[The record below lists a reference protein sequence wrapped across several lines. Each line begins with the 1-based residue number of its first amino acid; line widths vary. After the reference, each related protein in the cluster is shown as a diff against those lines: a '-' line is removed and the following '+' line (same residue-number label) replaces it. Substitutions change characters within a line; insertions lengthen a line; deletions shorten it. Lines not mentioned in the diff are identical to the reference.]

1 MYEVNYL
8 FSLLIPSI
16 FLITF
21 LVASVKKVRVYDSF
35 TEGMKG
41 AIPLIVSIFPYIA
54 AVTML
59 SMFLEVSGFGERLN
73 GWLAPLY
80 SLIGIPQELAP
91 LLLIKPLS
99 GSGSI
104 AVLGELLE
112 KYGVDSYIGRCACVL
127 YGSSETVFYI
137 GAVYFAG
144 IKRKK
149 LTTALCISLV
159 SFVISVIF
167 GCFLCKVL

>member
-54 AVTML
+54 AVTHTQRDTSAHL
-59 SMFLEVSGFGERLN
+59 QTTSQQSV
-73 GWLAPLY
+73 
-80 SLIGIPQELAP
+80 
-91 LLLIKPLS
+91 LL
-99 GSGSI
+99 
-104 AVLGELLE
+104 V
-112 KYGVDSYIGRCACVL
+112 
-127 YGSSETVFYI
+127 
-137 GAVYFAG
+137 
-144 IKRKK
+144 
-149 LTTALCISLV
+149 
-159 SFVISVIF
+159 
-167 GCFLCKVL
+167 

>member
-59 SMFLEVSGFGERLN
+59 SMFLEASGFGERLN

-159 SFVISVIF
+159 SFVISVVF
-167 GCFLCKVL
+167 GCFLCKFV

>member
-41 AIPLIVSIFPYIA
+41 AIPLVVSIFPYIA

-80 SLIGIPQELAP
+80 SLIG
-91 LLLIKPLS
+91 
-99 GSGSI
+99 
-104 AVLGELLE
+104 AVGGE
-112 KYGVDSYIGRCACVL
+112 K
-127 YGSSETVFYI
+127 
-137 GAVYFAG
+137 
-144 IKRKK
+144 
-149 LTTALCISLV
+149 
-159 SFVISVIF
+159 
-167 GCFLCKVL
+167 

>member
-80 SLIGIPQELAP
+80 GLIGIPQELAP

-159 SFVISVIF
+159 SFVISVVF
-167 GCFLCKVL
+167 GCFLCKFL